1 MGFWP
6 ALNTHLRQM
15 TIVKVHKAA
24 GEHLPPMEALG
35 LKMDAERQLGG
46 TCGCVCVCVWGEC
59 VYVCDA

>member
-1 MGFWP
+1 
-6 ALNTHLRQM
+6 M

-46 TCGCVCVCVWGEC
+46 TCGCVCVCVWREC